1 MVMPIGM
8 TMLFSCEND
17 MAVVQAITNKESIP
31 VESAKD
37 VRMLYSTYARV
48 EIEIKAPVMHNFQ
61 TANPYLEFPD
71 GIQVWFY
78 DSLKNVKSQ
87 LSARYAIQYINEDK
101 IEVRNDVVVV
111 NQQNQTINTELLIWD
126 QKKAMIYS
134 DKFVKITTEDEVL
147 FGDGFESD
155 ETFDKWII
163 LKPRGSFRV
172 ETE

>member
-1 MVMPIGM
+1 M
-8 TMLFSCEND
+8 
-17 MAVVQAITNKESIP
+17 
-31 VESAKD
+31 
-37 VRMLYSTYARV
+37 
-48 EIEIKAPVMHNFQ
+48 
-61 TANPYLEFPD
+61 
-71 GIQVWFY
+71 
-78 DSLKNVKSQ
+78 
-87 LSARYAIQYINEDK
+87 
-101 IEVRNDVVVV
+101 VVV